1 MNDTIP
7 GWACV
12 AAVLTGLSF
21 AIGHVGEL
29 VLGTDAFD
37 AMLVALI
44 GIGLA
49 AFGVA
54 LWGLRGT
61 LARPRRA
68 RIGLRLALVGAAL
81 LTLFAVQAVVE
92 VLRTGDV
99 PETFVLFGLGFV
111 LATVGQLLFAP
122 ALRPVAGAAW
132 PLPIVAA
139 LGTIVA
145 LVTAGPFHDLGL
157 VVFEGAWIALG
168 ATLLARRGEGERV
181 AGIEPA

>member
-7 GWACV
+7 TWACV
-12 AAVLTGLSF
+12 AAVVAGLSF
-21 AIGHVGEL
+21 FAGHVGEL
-29 VLGTDAFD
+29 VLATDALD
-37 AMLVALI
+37 AVLVGLI

-54 LWGLRGT
+54 LWGLRT
-61 LARPRRA
+61 ALAGPRRA
-68 RIGLRLALVGAAL
+68 RIGVRLALVGAAL
-81 LTLFAVQAVVE
+81 LTLFAVQAVVA

-99 PETFVLFGLGFV
+99 PETFVLFGLGFL
-111 LATVGQLLFAP
+111 LATVGQFLFAP

-145 LVTAGPFHDLGL
+145 LVTAGPVHDLGL
-157 VVFEGAWIALG
+157 VVFEAAWIALG
-168 ATLLARRGEGERV
+168 ATLLARQGEGERV